1 MSKRLAVLYGVLCYA
16 AFAAVLLY
24 TVGFV
29 EGVIVPRSI
38 DGPIREGAQAP
49 AWIVD
54 LVLVLVFALQ
64 HSVMARP
71 GFKAWWTRIVPRP
84 VERST
89 YVLFTSA
96 VLALMFA
103 LWRPIPVTIWSVGGA
118 GAMAIWAVGGL
129 GWLTALV
136 STFLINHFDLFGL
149 RQVFAYASG
158 REIPP
163 PEFTT
168 PLFYRVVRHPLY
180 VGFLMAFWAAPVM
193 TRGHLLFAVS
203 MTAYILIAIRFEERD
218 LVSALGGAY
227 RAYQKRV
234 SMIVPWFPRKAPEAP
249 ADQAE
254 AAE

>member
-1 MSKRLAVLYGVLCYA
+1 VTLSKLLAILYGLLCYA
-16 AFAAVLLY
+16 AFSVVLLY

-29 EGVIVPRSI
+29 EGVVVPRTI
-38 DGPIREGAQAP
+38 DGPVRDGAPAM

-54 LVLVLVFALQ
+54 LALIAAFAVQ

-71 GFKAWWTRIVPRP
+71 GFKAWWTRIVPKP

-89 YVLFTSA
+89 YVLISSA
-96 VLALMFA
+96 ILALVFA
-103 LWRPIPVTIWSVGGA
+103 LWRPIPETVWSVSGVGA
-118 GAMAIWAVGGL
+118 VAIWTVGGL
-129 GWLTALV
+129 GWLTSLV

-149 RQVFAYASG
+149 RQVWAYRAG
-158 REIPP
+158 RETPAS
-163 PEFTT
+163 EFRE

-193 TRGHLLFAVS
+193 TRGHLLFAAT
-203 MTAYILIAIRFEERD
+203 MTAHVLIAIQFEERD
-218 LVSALGGAY
+218 LVSALGDTY

-234 SMIVPWFPRKAPEAP
+234 SMIVPWFPRKAPS
-249 ADQAE
+249 ADKRN